1 MPQIWAQ
8 LLAAE
13 RKRYLLAGSVP
24 EQAGDLQTEV
34 GLVEAHAYA
43 FLDVRE
49 LPSGDR
55 LVKIRNPWGKTEWKG
70 AWSDS
75 SELWT
80 DKLKRELGWSNED
93 GTHSTMS
100 LVPVYSRPH
109 STPPPCVRH
118 GSDGTF
124 WMAWED
130 ILHYFDEVC
139 IVRAHDDYLYMA
151 VELPELS
158 HEDFV
163 GVEIVVDTPV
173 KGTIELHQPS
183 KRRFPK
189 HGDGFEYGGLTF
201 TVHGIAAA
209 VAAAHHCVV
218 LSRMV
223 HDLSHVYVH
232 RSLMCQVNAPSLLP
246 MWSR

>member
-1 MPQIWAQ
+1 MGHGCREGLGQRTWQLPSHRERQLCRGAHLHDWCSRHELPAPEEVQPRAGQGNSCCWFLPQTQLTLGVPQIWAQ

-55 LVKIRNPWGKTEWKG
+55 LVKIRNPWGKTEWNG

-93 GTHSTMS
+93 GTYSTMS
-100 LVPVYSRPH
+100 LVPVYS
-109 STPPPCVRH
+109 
-118 GSDGTF
+118 
-124 WMAWED
+124 
-130 ILHYFDEVC
+130 
-139 IVRAHDDYLYMA
+139 
-151 VELPELS
+151 
-158 HEDFV
+158 
-163 GVEIVVDTPV
+163 
-173 KGTIELHQPS
+173 
-183 KRRFPK
+183 
-189 HGDGFEYGGLTF
+189 
-201 TVHGIAAA
+201 
-209 VAAAHHCVV
+209 
-218 LSRMV
+218 
-223 HDLSHVYVH
+223 
-232 RSLMCQVNAPSLLP
+232 
-246 MWSR
+246 